1 MLKGNNIMKEST
13 KEIIRK
19 IPQQIQRQDSTE
31 QQLKELHAVANRLG
45 MYDAADVIK
54 NLIKK

>member
-1 MLKGNNIMKEST
+1 MKEST